1 MPHDSDDP
9 RRRLTELSEEESRA
23 YLRRSS
29 LTFLECAIHLCVT
42 HMGLEEVARILE
54 EEASILREHR

>member
-1 MPHDSDDP
+1 MPRDSGDP
-9 RRRLTELSEEESRA
+9 KRPLTDVSEEESRA

-42 HMGLEEVARILE
+42 HMGLQEVAGILE
-54 EEASILREHR
+54 EEASILREHG